1 MELPLE
7 SAVRLEVDGKGLV
20 AGHSLDDWNSAYA
33 KVESYFC
40 ALGVRNKLLL
50 GQLVSRVLDR
60 AIHRAQVEPLGSASQ
75 LATEEMDRVV
85 TEWFTAVLA
94 APVGAM
100 LSERGRLG
108 LMLADM
114 PGRWQSEFLEPG
126 PWPEDFVRSMRE
138 TFLRAGPDFHLSQMS
153 PRPIDLGPI
162 AALTNLGNFGYFR
175 AIVLWSAFAWL
186 LVVLFRATH

>member
-7 SAVRLEVDGKGLV
+7 SALSLEVDEEGLV
-20 AGHSLDDWNSAYA
+20 AGHSLDEWNAAYA

-40 ALGVRNKLLL
+40 ALGVGNKLLL
-50 GQLVSRVLDR
+50 GPLVWRVMDR
-60 AIHRAQVEPLGSASQ
+60 AIHRAQVEPIGSATQ
-75 LATEEMDRVV
+75 LATEEMERVV

-100 LSERGRLG
+100 LSERGRVA

-114 PGRWQSEFLEPG
+114 PGRWQSQFLEPG

-138 TFLRAGPDFHLSQMS
+138 TFLRAGPDFHLSEMS

-162 AALTNLGNFGYFR
+162 AALTKLGNFGYFR
-175 AIVLWSAFAWL
+175 AVVLWCVFAVL
-186 LVVLFRATH
+186 LVMLFRATH